1 VEAAYGDRSL
11 SSSQIYRII
20 KQVRARKNTDD
31 QRHLN
36 LKKTVRSANLIASEA
51 AAVADDRRIDTRSL
65 SAAHGVCLRTICQI
79 LKEDLGLVKKSAR
92 WVPKRTCAHC
102 RRSLQLVHCP
112 QHPVARTPTL
122 FA

>member
-1 VEAAYGDRSL
+1 
-11 SSSQIYRII
+11 
-20 KQVRARKNTDD
+20 
-31 QRHLN
+31 
-36 LKKTVRSANLIASEA
+36 
-51 AAVADDRRIDTRSL
+51 
-65 SAAHGVCLRTICQI
+65 VCLRTICQI

-122 FA
+122 FAWPGPADFFFFKKVKEGLGGQSLDQDSIKNASEGVTRSLTAVDLPPSEAGCKKYIRLGGEFVKKS